1 MVLYAASNVMAVTV
15 PAEAGGC
22 VPTTTHR
29 RPVLNGVPVHPWGLE
44 CPPCEDFLR
53 LHQPDQWSATLS
65 ELPETYDET
74 KAREDFEKRGA
85 RDKDALMTLIMAKS
99 VGIDPSQL
107 PESLTRM
114 VTGMPLH
121 IPGLLECPNGHA
133 SPAGQRFC
141 GECGAP
147 MSAGVA
153 KAALEAPGRPP
164 APPAGE
170 GAAGAGE
177 KKRRISDL
185 RLDELQAV
193 ARSRGVPTGG
203 TRRDLIVRLK
213 ASGMRDR
220 DLAAAA

>member
-22 VPTTTHR
+22 VPTATHS

-53 LHQPDQWSATLS
+53 LHQSDQWSATLA
-65 ELPETYDET
+65 EVPETYDET

-114 VTGMPLH
+114 ITGMPLH
-121 IPGLLECPNGHA
+121 IPGVLECPAGHA

-141 GECGAP
+141 GECGTP
-147 MSAGVA
+147 MSGTVA
-153 KAALEAPGRPP
+153 KAALEAPERPLA
-164 APPAGE
+164 AP
-170 GAAGAGE
+170 AAGARVAAGE

-193 ARSRGVPTGG
+193 AVNRGLPAAG
-203 TRRDLIVRLK
+203 TRRDLIQRLK
-213 ASGMRDR
+213 AAGMRDR
-220 DLAAAA
+220 DLMAA